1 MIFLTA
7 LFYIS
12 FLNICMD
19 IETNPGP
26 SSRAEST
33 PQFTNLFNVTKR
45 IQLKLIRYQ
54 HHLKNYQFYAAN
66 NTVPRGL
73 LPHCLPAF
81 DSNNFWF
88 HRQWQNICFITVR
101 RHLTLLTKECRT
113 KIKQLHKELSNSKKQ
128 LEEHC
133 TPETFN
139 FYISRIDS
147 MALSLESL
155 LARRRAN
162 KTLTSHVTNSK
173 VAASD
178 NLNTSLN
185 NNTPASG

>member
-1 MIFLTA
+1 MSWRIRIGVFSQKATTSHHTVEVIQETSSNYHAPLKLMIFLTA

-12 FLNICMD
+12 SLVICMD
-19 IETNPGP
+19 IEANPGP
-26 SSRAEST
+26 SSPAEST
-33 PQFTNLFNVTKR
+33 SQFTNLFNVTKR

-88 HRQWQNICFITVR
+88 HRQWQNICLITAH

-113 KIKQLHKELSNSKKQ
+113 KIKQLHKEL
-128 LEEHC
+128 
-133 TPETFN
+133 
-139 FYISRIDS
+139 
-147 MALSLESL
+147 
-155 LARRRAN
+155 
-162 KTLTSHVTNSK
+162 
-173 VAASD
+173 
-178 NLNTSLN
+178 
-185 NNTPASG
+185 